1 MLKSLKI
8 ENFRRFESFEIQEL
22 GRINLLVGANNSGK
36 TSILE
41 ALDILC
47 SRADLEPLYRSA
59 EARGEYVWNPRK
71 QKIGLLMSG
80 EELEMDVRHFFYGR
94 SLEFDSQFSI
104 IGKNEKDEQKLVAS
118 ILQIQDNSGDR
129 QIDRDREF
137 YSNRELGLGL
147 KWTGSDRE
155 SYRGIP
161 FSANGGIV
169 RGKGLQVDTIYAK
182 QNNVKV
188 QFVTSFSL
196 DKDDLIALFD
206 EVVLT
211 DEEESSIEALQ
222 IIEPTIKRV
231 AVANSARYASTGAQ
245 ARAGF
250 LVRCSG
256 SNERIPIGSMG
267 DSIWRLLALA
277 LASRGAAGGVLLVD
291 DIDTGFH
298 YSVMSDIW
306 KMLWATAKRLDVQVF
321 ATTHNNDCW
330 KSLASIVEDESS
342 ERDRITIQRIE
353 RDKKNTVS
361 FKDRQI
367 KIAGQRN
374 IEVR

>member
-8 ENFRRFESFEIQEL
+8 ENFRRFDSFEIQEL

-41 ALDILC
+41 AIDLLC

-59 EARGEYVWNPRK
+59 EARGEYVWNARK
-71 QKIGLLMSG
+71 QKLGLLMSG

-94 SLEFDSQFSI
+94 SLELDSQFSI
-104 IGKNEKDEQKLVAS
+104 IGQNEKDEERLVAS
-118 ILQIQDNSGDR
+118 ILQIQDNGGDR

-137 YSNRELGLGL
+137 YSKRELGLGL
-147 KWTGSDRE
+147 KWTGSDRQ
-155 SYRGIP
+155 YDRRIL
-161 FSANGGIV
+161 FSSNGGIV
-169 RGKGLQVDTIYAK
+169 RSQGLPVDTIYAK
-182 QNNVKV
+182 QKKA

-196 DKDDLIALFD
+196 DKDELIALFD
-206 EVVLT
+206 DLVLT

-306 KMLWATAKRLDVQVF
+306 KMLWATAKRLDIQVF

-342 ERDRITIQRIE
+342 DRDRITIQRIE
-353 RDKKNTVS
+353 RDKKNTVTFS
-361 FKDRQI
+361 DSE
-367 KIAGQRN
+367 IAIAAEEE

>member
-41 ALDILC
+41 AIDLLC

-59 EARGEYVWNPRK
+59 EARGEYVWNAHKPKVGR
-71 QKIGLLMSG
+71 LMSG
-80 EELEMDVRHFFYGR
+80 EELETDVRHFFYGR
-94 SLEFDSQFSI
+94 SLELDNQFSI
-104 IGKNEKDEQKLVAS
+104 IGQNEKDEERLVAS
-118 ILQIQDNSGDR
+118 ILETMYDGGDT
-129 QIDRDREF
+129 ETTLGF
-137 YSNRELGLGL
+137 YRPELGLGL
-147 KWTGSDRE
+147 KWTESDILYYRE
-155 SYRGIP
+155 IP
-161 FSANGGIV
+161 FSSNGGIV
-169 RGKGLQVDTIYAK
+169 RSKGLPVDTIYAK
-182 QNNVKV
+182 EKNVKV
-188 QFVTSFSL
+188 QFVSSFSL

-231 AVANSARYASTGAQ
+231 AVANSARYASTGVQ

-267 DSIWRLLALA
+267 DGIWRMLGLA

-291 DIDTGFH
+291 DIDTGLH
-298 YSVMSDIW
+298 YSVMSDMW

-342 ERDRITIQRIE
+342 EPDRITIQRIE
-353 RDKKNTVS
+353 PDKKTAVTFS
-361 FKDRQI
+361 DRQI
-367 KIAGQRN
+367 RIATQRN

>member
-22 GRINLLVGANNSGK
+22 GRVNLLVGANNSGK

-41 ALDILC
+41 AIDLLC

-59 EARGEYVWNPRK
+59 EARGEYVWNLRK
-71 QKIGLLMSG
+71 PKVGLLMSG
-80 EELEMDVRHFFYGR
+80 EELETDVRHFFYGR
-94 SLEFDSQFSI
+94 SLELDNQFSI
-104 IGKNEKDEQKLVAS
+104 VGKNEKNEERLVAS
-118 ILQIQDNSGDR
+118 ILEKNGGLG
-129 QIDRDREF
+129 QIDSKPEL

-147 KWTGSDRE
+147 KWTRSDSLYNE
-155 SYRGIP
+155 KIIP
-161 FSANGGIV
+161 FSSNGGIV
-169 RGKGLQVDTIYAK
+169 RSQGLPVDTIYAK
-182 QNNVKV
+182 QKKV

-196 DKDDLIALFD
+196 DKDELIALFD
-206 EVVLT
+206 DLVLT

-267 DSIWRLLALA
+267 DGIWRMLGLA

-306 KMLWATAKRLDVQVF
+306 KMLWATAKRLNVQVF
-321 ATTHNNDCW
+321 ATTHNQDCW
-330 KSLASIVEDESS
+330 QSLASIVEDESS
-342 ERDRITIQRIE
+342 EPDRITIQRIE
-353 RDKKNTVS
+353 PDKKTAVTFS
-361 FKDRQI
+361 DRQI
-367 KIAGQRN
+367 RIASQRN